1 VEAERTLEM
10 KRKRH
15 SPEEVIRKLREAD
28 GRLAN
33 GESIAQVCR
42 DLGVSETTYHRW
54 KNQFGG
60 MKAPEAKR
68 LRELEKE
75 KENTR
80 LRIVAEQALDNQ
92 ILKEVAE
99 GNFWGRPGDAPPYVT
114 CSSASQSP
122 SAGHAKS
129 WVNPARGRTPRPTT
143 RTPKRSSRR

>member
-1 VEAERTLEM
+1 M

-28 GRLAN
+28 GRLAG

-60 MKAPEAKR
+60 MKASEAKR

-75 KENTR
+75 NTR
-80 LRIVAEQALDNQ
+80 LKRIVAEQALDNQ
-92 ILKEVAE
+92 ILKEVAK
-99 GNFWGRPGDAPPYVT
+99 GNF
-114 CSSASQSP
+114 
-122 SAGHAKS
+122 
-129 WVNPARGRTPRPTT
+129 
-143 RTPKRSSRR
+143 